1 MRRSAQTLETNMG
14 RKKLKKA
21 NYLSL
26 ATFRKS
32 GTAVETAVWFA
43 EEDDI
48 FYIFSAG
55 NAGKIKRL
63 RNSPHCLIAACTM
76 NGRITGDRVEAQGRI
91 LTEAAAIDAALA
103 ALRRKYGW
111 QMTITNTMSRL
122 SGKMDKRSYIAVTPN

>member
-1 MRRSAQTLETNMG
+1 MRSSAQTLENNMG

-32 GTAVETAVWFA
+32 GSAVETPVWFA

-63 RNSPHCLIAACTM
+63 RNSPHCQIAACTM

-91 LTEAAAIDAALA
+91 LTEAAAIDTALA

-111 QMTITNTMSRL
+111 QMTLTNIMSRL
-122 SGKMDKRSYIAVTPN
+122 SGKMDKRAYIAVTPN

>member
-1 MRRSAQTLETNMG
+1 MLRSAQSLENKMG
-14 RKKLKKA
+14 REKLEKA

-32 GTAVETAVWFA
+32 GVAVETPVWFA
-43 EEDDI
+43 DEGGV

-63 RNSPHCLIAACTM
+63 KNSPRCTIAACTM
-76 NGRITGDRVEAQGRI
+76 SGRVTGDRVEAQGRV
-91 LTEAAAIDAALA
+91 LTEADDIAAALA

-111 QMTITNTMSRL
+111 QMMITNIMSRL
-122 SGKMDKRSYIAVTPN
+122 SGKMSQRAYIAVTPG

>member
-1 MRRSAQTLETNMG
+1 MPGGGHTLEHNMG

-32 GTAVETAVWFA
+32 GVAVATPVWFA
-43 EEDDI
+43 EEGDN

-63 RNSPHCLIAACTM
+63 RNSTRCHIAACTM

-91 LTEAAAIDAALA
+91 LTDTADIDTALA

-111 QMTITNTMSRL
+111 QMALTNTLSRL
-122 SGKMDKRSYIAVTPN
+122 SGKMDQRLYIGVTPD